1 MRQEPSPSSSRGA
14 RVSSLLHP
22 ASIAII
28 GASERSRWS
37 QTLVENLDR
46 TGFVGKLFLVNP
58 RGGNVHGREAFTS
71 CAKIGSPVDLG
82 IVLVPSQAVL
92 GVVRELGEAGA
103 RAVMVLTSGFAE
115 TGEDG
120 AALEREVAAVAT
132 RYGMSLLGPNSL
144 GFANLAGT
152 VWAWATP
159 LSASSRQSGVAIIS
173 QSGATALFL
182 TQLAHEQDVGLSCVV
197 ATGNEADLDA
207 ADFLEHLLDQ
217 PETRAVAMFIE
228 TVRGPEKF
236 VNAAKRALAMGKPVV
251 ALKVGSSEVTAR
263 SAEAHTGALVGDDRV
278 FEGLCRQFGIIRV
291 RSVEDL
297 LITADIAAYTG
308 ILRPG
313 GIAVVSN
320 SGGICEI
327 AADRADEMGLA
338 LPELSQQTA
347 DKLRELIP
355 GFGTPHNPL
364 DLTGG
369 VDPAQ
374 CEAIVRALGDQ
385 SDYAALLCPYYPVP
399 AHQYQVNERL
409 TALHRGLARGMHA
422 IGIPGLLV
430 SYSNTVV
437 TNLSREIVAGD
448 AIPYRSCGL
457 DRAVIALAGVSK
469 WSERQRTL
477 GAPGATELPRV
488 VGPGLSS
495 RPRTEQEAL
504 RFLGGFGVPIVAGS
518 LVTNAEE
525 AVLAAAA
532 LAGPVVIKIASPDIA
547 HKSDIGGVALNV
559 SGEKD
564 VAAAFRAVVQAASE
578 KLPDARI
585 DGALV
590 SPMRPRGLE
599 FFVGVSMD
607 AQWGPV
613 LAVGLG
619 GVWVEVLEDVS
630 LRLLPVDAA
639 EAKLMLRE
647 LRGAALLAGQRG
659 VPAADLDAV
668 AAAIVSIAE
677 AALAARKG
685 LLALEVNPL
694 WVRGAQVEALDAL
707 FEWADVSTDPP
718 ATLTSP
724 AEN

>member
-1 MRQEPSPSSSRGA
+1 MRQEPSPPFSRGT
-14 RVSSLLHP
+14 RVSSLLNP
-22 ASIAII
+22 RSIAII
-28 GASERSRWS
+28 GASEKSRWS
-37 QTLVENLDR
+37 QTLVENLDQ
-46 TGFVGKLFLVNP
+46 TGFAGDLFLVNP
-58 RGGNVHGREAFTS
+58 RGGNVHGRQALTS
-71 CAKIGSPVDLG
+71 CAEIGSPVDLG

-115 TGEDG
+115 TGENG
-120 AALEREVAAVAT
+120 AALEREVATVAR

-144 GFANLAGT
+144 GFANLAGN
-152 VWAWATP
+152 VWSWATP
-159 LSASSRQSGVAIIS
+159 LSAPSRRSGVAIIS

-207 ADFLEHLLDQ
+207 ADFLDHLLDQ

-228 TVRGPEKF
+228 TVRSPEKF
-236 VNAAKRALAMGKPVV
+236 LNAARRALAMGKPVV

-297 LITADIAAYTG
+297 LVTADIAAYTG

-327 AADRADEMGLA
+327 AADRADELGLV
-338 LPELSQQTA
+338 LPELSQRTA
-347 DKLRELIP
+347 DALRDLIP

-374 CEAIVRALGDQ
+374 CEGIVRALGEQ
-385 SDYAALLCPYYPVP
+385 TDYAALLCPYYPVP
-399 AHQYQVNERL
+399 AHEHQASERL
-409 TALHRGLARGMHA
+409 TALHRGLARGVQA

-437 TNLSREIVAGD
+437 TDLTRKIIARD

-457 DRAVIALAGVSK
+457 DRAVIALAGVAK
-469 WSERQRTL
+469 WSERQR
-477 GAPGATELPRV
+477 AFRSPGAVEPSRGVRPR
-488 VGPGLSS
+488 LSS
-495 RPRTEQEAL
+495 HPRTEQEAL
-504 RFLGGFGVPIVAGS
+504 HFLCNFGVPVIAGS
-518 LVTNAEE
+518 LVTSAEE
-525 AVLAAAA
+525 AVRAAAA
-532 LAGPVVIKIASPDIA
+532 LPGPVVIKIASPDIA

-559 SGEKD
+559 SGEQD

-578 KLPDARI
+578 KMPDARI
-585 DGALV
+585 DGAIV

-599 FFVGVSMD
+599 LFVGVSMD

-639 EAKLMLRE
+639 EVKLMLRE

-668 AAAIVSIAE
+668 AAAIVSVSE
-677 AALAARKG
+677 AALAAREG

-707 FEWADVSTDPP
+707 FEWADTSSDPP
-718 ATLTSP
+718 ASLTSP
-724 AEN
+724 AED